1 MKHRRITI
9 LTRVVLFI
17 AAVICCGS
25 FFLYEK
31 KQKGQ
36 EEVSASAN
44 MTARSNK
51 DLILWY
57 TDEGLTDYINDTSGR
72 LRAEKGINVIAFHK
86 SGLNYLEEVEAA
98 SVSGVNAPDVYLI
111 GADQLE
117 KALLMGLAE
126 TIRDPDGTVGV
137 FNFPE
142 NALDAVT
149 VNGRKVAYP
158 FYYET
163 SFLLYNYTY
172 LSEIAEEALRMD
184 MTGENT
190 EEEAVVVEGIPEGF
204 TEESWK
210 AAVRKKAMEMI
221 PSSVAGI
228 KDTAALYSA
237 PEGMEN
243 FFVWDVSD
251 IFYNYFFT
259 GAYMDVGGVCGDD
272 ENRIDICN
280 EETIH
285 CMEVYGGLH
294 QFFSIEQKESSYE
307 KVITDF
313 LEGKTLFTIATT
325 DALKRIKD
333 KTEAGEFP
341 YVYGVAA
348 LPGADEEH
356 EARGLANTSAAVV
369 NPYGRDTGAADELA
383 EYLVYNN
390 ASSLYDLSGKLPCVN
405 GSWEKEYRDARTQ
418 VRALYTES
426 ASLPKLMKLE
436 DFWMQLETVYN
447 RVWDGADPESAL
459 SELEEKMKARYG
471 PE

>member
-1 MKHRRITI
+1 MRHRRITI
-9 LTRVVLFI
+9 LTRVLLFI

-31 KQKGQ
+31 KQKEK
-36 EEVSASAN
+36 EEISVSAN
-44 MTARSNK
+44 DTLREGK

-57 TDEGLTDYINDTSGR
+57 TDEGLADYIRDTSDR

-98 SVSGVNAPDVYLI
+98 SISGVNTPDVYMT

-117 KALLMGLAE
+117 KALLMGLAG
-126 TIRDPDGTVGV
+126 TISDPDGTVGV

-142 NALDAVT
+142 NALNAVT
-149 VNGRKVAYP
+149 VNGRKVGYP

-210 AAVRKKAMEMI
+210 EAVREKAMEMI
-221 PSSVAGI
+221 PSSVTSI
-228 KDTAALYSA
+228 MDTAALYSA

-243 FFVWDVSD
+243 FFIWDVSD

-272 ENRIDICN
+272 ESRIDICN

-307 KVITDF
+307 KVISDF
-313 LEGKTLFTIATT
+313 LDGKTLFTIATT

-356 EARGLANTSAAVV
+356 EAKGLANTSAVAV
-369 NPYGRDTGAADELA
+369 NPYGKNREAADILA
-383 EYLVYNN
+383 EYLIYDN
-390 ASSLYDLSGKLPCVN
+390 AAALYDLSGKLPCVN
-405 GSWEKEYRDARTQ
+405 GSWESESRDARTE
-418 VRALYTES
+418 VRALYTGS

-436 DFWMQLETVYN
+436 DFWMQLEMVYTA
-447 RVWDGADPESAL
+447 VWDGADPENAL
-459 SELEEKMKARYG
+459 SELEEKMKKRYG
-471 PE
+471 L